1 MHDELLFA
9 NEGPD
14 PAPEAEAPPPWKV
27 AVIDDDESVRAIT
40 RLALALLKVDGRPL
54 QLLEAASAA
63 EGIALFEAHPDI
75 ALGFVD
81 MVMEEPSAGLKVV
94 DAVRGAQ
101 GNHKV
106 RLVVRTGQPGHL
118 PEERIVRDY
127 EVNDYREK
135 TELSAQ
141 KLRSVATSAIRAYR
155 DLDRMESDYHA
166 LAALLAE
173 VAEQQVSGHAGHAD
187 GVAALL
193 KTLGALAGLPATRV
207 VTLQHAALLH
217 DLGLVALPEG
227 RDGTISAG
235 RRIDD
240 ETHRRVRDH
249 AAGGAHLLAVL
260 ASPEGQLA
268 ARLAREHHERWDGT
282 GYPDGLAGEAIA
294 LESRLLALANAL
306 DMQLAPVDGSPAADA
321 AAIRVSIEA
330 EAGRAYDPALAALA
344 LAHLPLLVDVHR
356 RSPGTPP

>member
-9 NEGPD
+9 NEAPD
-14 PAPEAEAPPPWKV
+14 SAPQAEALPPWKV
-27 AVIDDDESVRAIT
+27 AVIDDDDSVRAIT
-40 RLALALLKVDGRPL
+40 RLALAPLKVDGRPL
-54 QLLEAASAA
+54 RLLEAASAA
-63 EGIALFEAHPDI
+63 EGIALFAAHPDI
-75 ALGFVD
+75 ALGLVD
-81 MVMEEPSAGLKVV
+81 MVMEDPSAGLKVV

-101 GNHKV
+101 ANHKV

-118 PEERIVRDY
+118 LEERIVRDY

-141 KLRSVATSAIRAYR
+141 KLRSVATNAIRAYR
-155 DLDRMESDYHA
+155 DLDRIESDYRA

-173 VAEQQVSGHAGHAD
+173 FAEWRVSGRPGHSD

-193 KTLGALAGLPATRV
+193 KALGTLAGLPANRV

-217 DLGLVALPEG
+217 DLGLVALPEA
-227 RDGTISAG
+227 RDGAITAG
-235 RRIDD
+235 RRIDE
-240 ETHRRVRDH
+240 ETRRRVRDH
-249 AAGGAHLLAVL
+249 VLDGARLLAVL

-268 ARLAREHHERWDGT
+268 ARLAREHHERWDGA

-306 DMQLAPVDGSPAADA
+306 DMQLAPVDGSPAADTPT
-321 AAIRVSIEA
+321 IRASLEA
-330 EAGRAYDPALAALA
+330 EAGRAYDPVLAAVAIDHLA
-344 LAHLPLLVDVHR
+344 LLMDVHGR
-356 RSPGTPP
+356 GTGPAP